1 MRILVVEDQK
11 DLNEIIVRKLT
22 NEHYSVDSCFT
33 GDDAL
38 DFIRCAEYD
47 GIILDIMLPGITGIG
62 VLKEMRASGNRTPV
76 LLLTALGTVEDRV
89 AGLDA
94 GADDYLV
101 KPFDFDELLARVR
114 AIIRRGGERASSFMV
129 SGDLVLDS
137 AARMVSRDGKEI
149 SLTAK
154 EFDILEYMMQNEG
167 RVLSRDKLSNHI
179 WNYDYD
185 GGSNVIDVYIHHLR
199 KKVDGDFEHKKIV
212 TVKGAGYILK

>member
-22 NEHYSVDSCFT
+22 NEHYSVDACYD

-47 GIILDIMLPGITGIG
+47 AVILDIMLPGTTGIG
-62 VLKEMRASGNRTPV
+62 VLKQMRASGDKTPV

-114 AIIRRGGERASSFMV
+114 AIIRRGGERASSVMTC
-129 SGDLVLDS
+129 GDLTLDS
-137 AARMVSRDGKEI
+137 AARRVERSGKEI
-149 SLTAK
+149 VLTAK
-154 EFDILEYMMQNEG
+154 EFDILEYLMQNEG
-167 RVLSRDKLSNHI
+167 KVLSRDKLSNHI

-185 GGSNVIDVYIHHLR
+185 GGSNVIDVYVHHLR
-199 KKVDGDFEHKKIV
+199 KKVDTDFEEKRII
-212 TVKGAGYILK
+212 TVKGAGYMVK

>member
-22 NEHYSVDSCFT
+22 NEHYSVDACYD

-47 GIILDIMLPGITGIG
+47 AVILDIMLPGTTGIG
-62 VLKEMRASGNRTPV
+62 VLKQMRASGNKTPV

-114 AIIRRGGERASSFMV
+114 AIIRRGGERASSIMT
-129 SGDLVLDS
+129 SGDLTLDS
-137 AARMVSRDGKEI
+137 AARRVERAGQEI
-149 SLTAK
+149 VLTAK
-154 EFDILEYMMQNEG
+154 EFDILEYLMQNEG
-167 RVLSRDKLSNHI
+167 KVLSRDKLSNHI

-185 GGSNVIDVYIHHLR
+185 GGSNVIDVYVHHLR
-199 KKVDGDFEHKKIV
+199 KKVDSDFEEKKII
-212 TVKGAGYILK
+212 TVKGAGYMVK